1 MLIAQELQGK
11 TADFRR
17 RLKAG
22 AALDSLLVEG
32 ESPSAIMPRTDSS
45 ASYCSAIP
53 RRRLTH
59 AVCRIYAIAF
69 AVVRESSWRVLGQR
83 HFDVQ
88 LMGGLAL
95 HEGRLAEMAT
105 GEGKTLAAMLPTY
118 LNALSGTA
126 GPFPRKRV
134 LVTVCAVHF
143 QVARLSW

>member
-1 MLIAQELQGK
+1 MCVPQELQGK
-11 TADFRR
+11 TAEFRR

-32 ESPSAIMPRTDSS
+32 QSPYTILPPVVVPNPRGNRVHDLLFLFGMCLS
-45 ASYCSAIP
+45 
-53 RRRLTH
+53 
-59 AVCRIYAIAF
+59 VCAAAF

-118 LNALSGTA
+118 LNARSG
-126 GPFPRKRV
+126 KRPP
-134 LVTVCAVHF
+134 
-143 QVARLSW
+143 

>member
-1 MLIAQELQGK
+1 MTCLIAQELQGK

-53 RRRLTH
+53 RCSEPTRTLRLTH

-126 GPFPRKRV
+126 GPFPR
-134 LVTVCAVHF
+134 
-143 QVARLSW
+143 